1 MGDQEISKEMTSMH
15 RHECRCKGYI
25 RNSQTRGW
33 RKSVHLEKLTCEE
46 YKNYSG
52 DGEGTSEELRLE
64 MRLKRKAGHSINLIK
79 GFECYS
85 EFSWKPLRL
94 CMKAEV

>member
-33 RKSVHLEKLTCEE
+33 RKSVHLEKLTFEE

-52 DGEGTSEELRLE
+52 DGVWRGNLRGIETGNEAEEE
-64 MRLKRKAGHSINLIK
+64 
-79 GFECYS
+79 
-85 EFSWKPLRL
+85 SWTLYKPH
-94 CMKAEV
+94 